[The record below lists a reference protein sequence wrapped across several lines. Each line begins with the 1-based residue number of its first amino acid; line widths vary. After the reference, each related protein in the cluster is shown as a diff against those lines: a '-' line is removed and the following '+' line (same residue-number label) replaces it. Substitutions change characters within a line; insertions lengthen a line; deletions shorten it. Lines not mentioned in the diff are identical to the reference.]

1 MDKKKLAIGI
11 LLLAA
16 VPLVLFNIVKFVEGY
31 LPIAESY
38 KKTPYQFEEA
48 FNEQMADYGMSID
61 VDSVNFM
68 YGSSYPYKVVPIQC
82 EDGSQ
87 ITCTYY
93 PTSERRK
100 SLIML
105 IEFEQLL
112 TGDADE
118 AIYIKPL
125 LEFLLEE
132 FETPMLED
140 TDYTYDPVT
149 AVTYNEAMQ
158 SCEDFLAGTSK
169 DVKFFIT
176 LGDGFASP
184 VTMRKE
190 TDGGDSLSVSLLAW
204 HG

>member
-1 MDKKKLAIGI
+1 M
-11 LLLAA
+11 
-16 VPLVLFNIVKFVEGY
+16 
-31 LPIAESY
+31 
-38 KKTPYQFEEA
+38 EA
-48 FNEQMADYGMSID
+48 
-61 VDSVNFM
+61 
-68 YGSSYPYKVVPIQC
+68 SYPYKVVPIQC
-82 EDGSQ
+82 VDGSQ

-93 PTSERRK
+93 PISERRK

-125 LEFLLEE
+125 LEFLMEE

-140 TDYTYDPVT
+140 KDYTYDPVT

-158 SCEDFLAGTSK
+158 NCEDFLAGTSR
-169 DVKFFIT
+169 DVKFLIT

-184 VTMRKE
+184 VTMKKE
-190 TDGGDSLSVSLLAW
+190 TDEGDSLSVSLLAW

>member
-16 VPLVLFNIVKFVEGY
+16 VPLVLFNVVKLVEGY

-48 FNEQMADYGMSID
+48 FNEQMAVYGMSID
-61 VDSVNFM
+61 VDSVNFT
-68 YGSSYPYKVVPIQC
+68 YGGSYPYKVVPIQC
-82 EDGSQ
+82 EDDSQ

-100 SLIML
+100 SLMMG
-105 IEFEQLL
+105 IEFKQQL
-112 TGDADE
+112 TGDVDE
-118 AIYIKPL
+118 TIYIEPI

-140 TDYTYDPVT
+140 KDRVYSIGDSISYNQAIEKCNNFIIGSDEQLVFYIAVEEDYAN
-149 AVTYNEAMQ
+149 AVTLKRE
-158 SCEDFLAGTSK
+158 S
-169 DVKFFIT
+169 
-176 LGDGFASP
+176 GDCPGLIVRLHLFS
-184 VTMRKE
+184 
-190 TDGGDSLSVSLLAW
+190 
-204 HG
+204 